1 MLLGRRDE
9 CSVLD
14 QLFNDARDTRS
25 GTLVLVGEAGIGK
38 TALVEYA
45 IASASDVRVLRAVG
59 VEAEMEFAF
68 AALHQLC
75 SPVLDRLEVLPAPQR
90 DALLTTF
97 GLCAGPV
104 PDRFLVGLAV
114 LSLFSEVADEN
125 ALVCVVDD
133 AQWLDQASAQCL
145 AFVARRLQTE
155 SLVMVFATRE
165 QCEMFT
171 ALPELVVEG
180 LQASDARSLLRSVI
194 PGRLDERIV
203 DAFLAEARGNP
214 LALLE
219 LPRGLTAAQ
228 LAGGFAL
235 PGALSLSGRIEESFV
250 KRLEALPG
258 ETQSGLLVAAAEPLG
273 DPALLVRAAERL
285 GIERASFGP
294 AEAAG
299 LIEIDSKARFRHP
312 LVRSAIYRSATA
324 EQRRRVH
331 RALAEATDP
340 AVDPDRRAW
349 HLGEAAFGPD
359 EDAAGELERSAGRA
373 QARGGMAAA
382 AAFLE
387 RAATLTPDPARFAQ
401 RAITAAQTKFQ
412 AGALEEAAD
421 LLDTAEDGVFSDL
434 ERARLSLLRAQ
445 IAFASTHGNDAPS
458 LLFEAAQQLADLD
471 PAISR
476 EAYLEA
482 LVAAGFAGR
491 LARPGETALEVA
503 NAVQGA
509 TGPHG
514 PPEID
519 MLLDALVTLFS
530 KGYEAAVPML
540 RDAQSVFSVDVRATK
555 ERRWGWLTAVASVHL
570 WDDEQWNALSERHVR
585 LAREAGALPDLQ
597 LALSQRVSMDL
608 FAGDF
613 LAATSLV
620 EELQATTEATRSYLA
635 PYGLVA
641 LLAFQG
647 REAEVVRLINSSRA
661 EVIDRGE
668 GIGISALDWAEAV
681 LYNGLGRYGRACSA
695 ALRIIEHSQDLAPSN
710 WHLAELIEAAV
721 RAGTPERAANAH
733 ERLLCMTR
741 ASGTEW
747 ALGIAAR
754 CSALMSDDEDAEKL
768 YIEAIE
774 RLGRTRLRVELA
786 RAHLLYGEWLRRKY
800 RRAEAREQLR
810 TAHTMLTGIGLVA
823 FADRA
828 ERELRATGARVRKR
842 SVETRA
848 ELTPQEAQVARL
860 ARDGLSNPEIG
871 ARLFVSPHTVHY
883 HLSKVFTKLGITS
896 RNQLARAL
904 PDNARI

>member
-1 MLLGRRDE
+1 MLLGRQDE
-9 CSVLD
+9 CAVLD
-14 QLFNDARDTRS
+14 RLLDGARAGRS
-25 GTLVLVGEAGIGK
+25 AALVLEGEAGVGK
-38 TALVEYA
+38 TALLEYA
-45 IASASDVRVLRAVG
+45 IASASDLRVLRAVG
-59 VEAEMEFAF
+59 VQAEMGFTF

-75 SPVLDRLEVLPAPQR
+75 APLLDRLERLPVPQR

-97 GLCAGPV
+97 GVRPGPV

-114 LSLFSEVADEN
+114 LSLLSDVADEN

-145 AFVARRLQTE
+145 AFVARRLLAE

-165 QCEMFT
+165 QSQLFT
-171 ALPELVVEG
+171 GLPELVVEG
-180 LQASDARSLLRSVI
+180 LNASDARSLLASVI

-203 DAFLAEARGNP
+203 DAFLAETRGNP

-228 LAGGFAL
+228 LAVGFAL
-235 PGALSLSGRIEESFV
+235 PGASSLSGRIEESFV

-285 GIERASFGP
+285 GIKGSAFDP

-299 LIEIDSKARFRHP
+299 LIEIDSKVSFRHP

-331 RALAEATDP
+331 RALAEATDVE
-340 AVDPDRRAW
+340 VDPERRAW
-349 HLGEAAFGPD
+349 HLAEAAFGPD
-359 EDAAGELERSAGRA
+359 EDAASELECSAERA
-373 QARGGMAAA
+373 QARGGFAAA

-387 RAATLTPDPARFAQ
+387 RAAALTSEPTRFAQ
-401 RAITAAQTKFQ
+401 RAIAAAQTKFQ
-412 AGALEEAAD
+412 AGALEEGLG
-421 LLDTAEDGVFSDL
+421 LLDTAEAGVLSDL
-434 ERARLSLLRAQ
+434 ERARLGLLRAQ

-458 LLFEAAQQLADLD
+458 LLFEAARQLADLD

-491 LARPGETALEVA
+491 LARPGETALDVA
-503 NAVQGA
+503 TAVQREA
-509 TGPHG
+509 GPHG
-514 PPEID
+514 PREIE

-530 KGYEAAVPML
+530 KGYEAAVPMF
-540 RDAQSVFSVDVRATK
+540 RDAQSAFGIDVPAAK
-555 ERRWGWLTAVASVHL
+555 ERRWGWLAAVASVHL
-570 WDDEQWNALSERHVR
+570 WDDERWNALSERHVR
-585 LAREAGALPDLQ
+585 LARDAGALPDLQ
-597 LALSQRVSMDL
+597 LALSQRISMDL
-608 FAGDF
+608 FAGEF
-613 LAATSLV
+613 SAATSLV
-620 EELQATTEATRSYLA
+620 EELQAATEATGSYLA
-635 PYGLVA
+635 PYGLVG
-641 LLAFQG
+641 LLALQG
-647 REAEVVRLINSSRA
+647 REAEATPLISSSRA

-668 GIGISALDWAEAV
+668 GIGISVLDWSEAV

-695 ALRIIEHSQDLAPSN
+695 ALRITEHPQDLAPSN

-721 RAGTPERAANAH
+721 RAGTPERASNAH
-733 ERLLCMTR
+733 ERLLRMTR

-754 CSALMSDDEDAEKL
+754 CSALMAEDEDAERL
-768 YIEAIE
+768 YVEAVE

-786 RAHLLYGEWLRRKY
+786 RAHLLYGEWLRRES
-800 RRAEAREQLR
+800 RRTDAREQLR
-810 TAHTMLTGIGLVA
+810 TAYTMLTDMGLAA
-823 FADRA
+823 FAERA
-828 ERELRATGARVRKR
+828 ERELRATGERVRKR
-842 SVETRA
+842 SVETRG

-871 ARLFVSPHTVHY
+871 ARLFISPHTVHY

-904 PDNARI
+904 PDSAPR